1 MHVLVCEDDELI
13 ASGIVAGP
21 TAQGLTVEHV
31 ATASAARAMLKVAEF
46 DVMVLDLGFPDEDGL
61 KLLQQ
66 LRHQGLEIPVLILT
80 VRDSVTDRVD
90 GLQAGADDY
99 LLKPFDLREL
109 APSLHTLLR
118 RVAGRSVNL
127 IEHGRLT
134 YNPSSRETLL
144 GGQSVDLSRREQSLL
159 QALLHNRGRVLS
171 SEQLKD
177 SVYGFNDEL
186 ESNALNVHIHHLR
199 RKLGNGIVETVRGL
213 GYRLGPADGGEQ
225 LNRDEFA
232 FAPEPDPRRGLRPDL
247 GPGGGLDAQRLAQPD
262 DVFPRPAA
270 GGVGAHG
277 RRPDGAIAG
286 RCRPRARAPISAPSN

>member
-1 MHVLVCEDDELI
+1 MHVLVCEDDDLI
-13 ASGIVAGP
+13 ASGIVAGLG
-21 TAQGLTVEHV
+21 AQGFTVERV
-31 ATASAARAMLKVAEF
+31 ATAAAARAMLKAAEF
-46 DVMVLDLGFPDEDGL
+46 DIMVLDLGLPDEDGL

-66 LRHQGLEIPVLILT
+66 QRSAGLEIPVLILT
-80 VRDSVTDRVD
+80 AWDSVTNRFD

-109 APSLHTLLR
+109 AARLQTLLR

-144 GGQSVDLSRREQSLL
+144 GGQSVDLSRREQALL

-213 GYRLGPADGGEQ
+213 GYRLGPADGGE
-225 LNRDEFA
+225 
-232 FAPEPDPRRGLRPDL
+232 
-247 GPGGGLDAQRLAQPD
+247 DA
-262 DVFPRPAA
+262 
-270 GGVGAHG
+270 
-277 RRPDGAIAG
+277 
-286 RCRPRARAPISAPSN
+286 S

>member
-1 MHVLVCEDDELI
+1 MHVLVCEDDDLI
-13 ASGIVAGP
+13 ASGIVAGLG
-21 TAQGLTVEHV
+21 AQGFTVERV
-31 ATASAARAMLKVAEF
+31 ATAAAARAMLKAAEF
-46 DVMVLDLGFPDEDGL
+46 DIMVLDLGLPVEDGL

-66 LRHQGLEIPVLILT
+66 QRSAGLEIPVLILT
-80 VRDSVTDRVD
+80 ARDSVTNRVD

-109 APSLHTLLR
+109 AARLQTLLR

-144 GGQSVDLSRREQSLL
+144 GGQSVDLSRREQALL

-213 GYRLGPADGGEQ
+213 GYRLGPADGGE
-225 LNRDEFA
+225 
-232 FAPEPDPRRGLRPDL
+232 
-247 GPGGGLDAQRLAQPD
+247 DA
-262 DVFPRPAA
+262 
-270 GGVGAHG
+270 
-277 RRPDGAIAG
+277 
-286 RCRPRARAPISAPSN
+286 S

>member
-13 ASGIVAGP
+13 ASGIVAGLG
-21 TAQGLTVEHV
+21 AQGFTVERV
-31 ATASAARAMLKVAEF
+31 ASAAAARAMLKAATF
-46 DVMVLDLGFPDEDGL
+46 DIMVLDLGLPDEDGL

-66 LRHQGLEIPVLILT
+66 QRSQGLEIPVLILT
-80 VRDSVTDRVD
+80 ARDSVTNRVD

-109 APSLHTLLR
+109 AARLQTLLR

-127 IEHGRLT
+127 IEHGQLT
-134 YNPSSRETLL
+134 YNPSSRETFL
-144 GGQSVDLSRREQSLL
+144 GGQPVDLSRREQALL
-159 QALLHNRGRVLS
+159 QALLHNKGRVLS

-213 GYRLGPADGGEQ
+213 GYRLGPADGG
-225 LNRDEFA
+225 
-232 FAPEPDPRRGLRPDL
+232 
-247 GPGGGLDAQRLAQPD
+247 
-262 DVFPRPAA
+262 PAET
-270 GGVGAHG
+270 GEKV
-277 RRPDGAIAG
+277 
-286 RCRPRARAPISAPSN
+286 S

>member
-13 ASGIVAGP
+13 ASGIVAGLG
-21 TAQGLTVEHV
+21 AQGFTVERL
-31 ATASAARAMLKVAEF
+31 ATAAAARAMLKAAAF
-46 DVMVLDLGFPDEDGL
+46 DIMVLDLGLPDEDGL

-66 LRHQGLEIPVLILT
+66 LRSQGLEIPVLILT
-80 VRDSVTDRVD
+80 ARDSVTNRVD

-109 APSLHTLLR
+109 AARLQTLLR
-118 RVAGRSVNL
+118 RMAGRSVNL

-134 YNPSSRETLL
+134 YDPSSRETLL
-144 GGQSVDLSRREQSLL
+144 GGQPVDLSRREQALL
-159 QALLHNRGRVLS
+159 QALLHNKGRVLS

-213 GYRLGPADGGEQ
+213 GYRLGPADDGE
-225 LNRDEFA
+225 NA
-232 FAPEPDPRRGLRPDL
+232 
-247 GPGGGLDAQRLAQPD
+247 
-262 DVFPRPAA
+262 
-270 GGVGAHG
+270 
-277 RRPDGAIAG
+277 
-286 RCRPRARAPISAPSN
+286 S

>member
-13 ASGIVAGP
+13 ASGIVAGLG
-21 TAQGLTVEHV
+21 AQGFTVERV
-31 ATASAARAMLKVAEF
+31 ASAAAARAMLKAATF
-46 DVMVLDLGFPDEDGL
+46 DIMVLDLGLPDEDGL

-66 LRHQGLEIPVLILT
+66 QRNQGLEIPVLILT
-80 VRDSVTDRVD
+80 ARDSVTNRVD

-109 APSLHTLLR
+109 AARLQTLLR

-134 YNPSSRETLL
+134 YDPSSRETFL
-144 GGQSVDLSRREQSLL
+144 GGQPVDLSRREQALL
-159 QALLHNRGRVLS
+159 QALLHNKGRVLS

-225 LNRDEFA
+225 
-232 FAPEPDPRRGLRPDL
+232 
-247 GPGGGLDAQRLAQPD
+247 
-262 DVFPRPAA
+262 V
-270 GGVGAHG
+270 
-277 RRPDGAIAG
+277 
-286 RCRPRARAPISAPSN
+286 S

>member
-1 MHVLVCEDDELI
+1 
-13 ASGIVAGP
+13 
-21 TAQGLTVEHV
+21 
-31 ATASAARAMLKVAEF
+31 
-46 DVMVLDLGFPDEDGL
+46 MVLDLGLPDEDGL

-66 LRHQGLEIPVLILT
+66 LRSQGLEIPVLILT
-80 VRDSVTDRVD
+80 ARDSVTNRVD

-109 APSLHTLLR
+109 AARLHTLLR

-144 GGQSVDLSRREQSLL
+144 GGESVDLSRREQALL
-159 QALLHNRGRVLS
+159 QALLQNRGRVLS

-177 SVYGFNDEL
+177 SVYGLNDEL

-213 GYRLGPADGGEQ
+213 GYRLGPADGGE
-225 LNRDEFA
+225 
-232 FAPEPDPRRGLRPDL
+232 
-247 GPGGGLDAQRLAQPD
+247 DA
-262 DVFPRPAA
+262 
-270 GGVGAHG
+270 
-277 RRPDGAIAG
+277 
-286 RCRPRARAPISAPSN
+286 S

>member
-13 ASGIVAGP
+13 ASGIVAGLS
-21 TAQGLTVEHV
+21 AQGLTVERV
-31 ATASAARAMLKVAEF
+31 GTAAAARAMLKVAEF
-46 DVMVLDLGFPDEDGL
+46 DVMVLDLGLPDEDGL

-66 LRHQGLEIPVLILT
+66 LRSQGLEIPVLILT
-80 VRDSVTDRVD
+80 ARDSVTNRVD

-109 APSLHTLLR
+109 AARLHTLLR

-144 GGQSVDLSRREQSLL
+144 GGESVDLSRREQALL
-159 QALLHNRGRVLS
+159 QNRGRVLS

-177 SVYGFNDEL
+177 SVYGLNDEL

-213 GYRLGPADGGEQ
+213 GYRLGPADGGE
-225 LNRDEFA
+225 
-232 FAPEPDPRRGLRPDL
+232 
-247 GPGGGLDAQRLAQPD
+247 DA
-262 DVFPRPAA
+262 
-270 GGVGAHG
+270 
-277 RRPDGAIAG
+277 
-286 RCRPRARAPISAPSN
+286 S

>member
-13 ASGIVAGP
+13 ASGIVAGLG
-21 TAQGLTVEHV
+21 AQGLTVERV
-31 ATASAARAMLKVAEF
+31 GTASAARAMLKVAEF
-46 DVMVLDLGFPDEDGL
+46 DVMVLDLGLPDEDGL

-66 LRHQGLEIPVLILT
+66 LRSQGLEIPVLILT
-80 VRDSVTDRVD
+80 ARDSVTNRVD

-109 APSLHTLLR
+109 AARLHTLLR
-118 RVAGRSVNL
+118 RVAGRSVNV

-144 GGQSVDLSRREQSLL
+144 GGKSVDLSRREQALL
-159 QALLHNRGRVLS
+159 QALLQNRGRVLS

-177 SVYGFNDEL
+177 SVYGLNDEL

-213 GYRLGPADGGEQ
+213 GYRLGPA
-225 LNRDEFA
+225 
-232 FAPEPDPRRGLRPDL
+232 
-247 GPGGGLDAQRLAQPD
+247 
-262 DVFPRPAA
+262 AA
-270 GGVGAHG
+270 GKDA
-277 RRPDGAIAG
+277 
-286 RCRPRARAPISAPSN
+286 S

>member
-13 ASGIVAGP
+13 ASGIVAGLG
-21 TAQGLTVEHV
+21 AQGFTVERV
-31 ATASAARAMLKVAEF
+31 ATAAAARAMLKAAAF
-46 DVMVLDLGFPDEDGL
+46 DIMVLDLGLPDEDGL

-66 LRHQGLEIPVLILT
+66 LRSQGLEIPVLILT
-80 VRDSVTDRVD
+80 ARDSVTNRVD

-109 APSLHTLLR
+109 AARLQTLLR
-118 RVAGRSVNL
+118 RMAGRSVNL

-134 YNPSSRETLL
+134 YDPSSRETLL
-144 GGQSVDLSRREQSLL
+144 GGQPVDLSRREQALL
-159 QALLHNRGRVLS
+159 QALLHNKGRVLS

-213 GYRLGPADGGEQ
+213 GYRLGPADDGE
-225 LNRDEFA
+225 NA
-232 FAPEPDPRRGLRPDL
+232 
-247 GPGGGLDAQRLAQPD
+247 
-262 DVFPRPAA
+262 
-270 GGVGAHG
+270 
-277 RRPDGAIAG
+277 
-286 RCRPRARAPISAPSN
+286 S